1 MRPRKA
7 SDMNLETFKFDID
20 ADGIA
25 TATFDVPGRSMNT
38 LTAKAVSD
46 LGAIADEVGA
56 NTAIKGLVITSG
68 KASGFCAG
76 ADLGEL
82 GGGGF
87 GGGAKAANPEAQLK
101 AAFDGAFALNKI
113 LRNLETC
120 KKPVAAAI
128 NGLALGGGLEVVLA
142 CHYRIAA
149 NDNPKLQL
157 GLPEAKVGLMPGGGG
172 TQRLPRLIG
181 TQAAAPFV
189 LQGESMTA
197 ASAKSLGVIHETAPT
212 AELVEKAKAWVKAN
226 PNAVAPW
233 DMPNFKVPGGA
244 PHANGGR
251 NPVYTFAPAMVAK
264 QTWGNYPNAKYI
276 IQAVY
281 EGLQLP
287 MDAALR
293 IESRYFV
300 KTLMSPEAKGM
311 IRTLFL
317 SMQELG
323 KGASRPQGYAPYEI
337 KKAVVIGAGLMG
349 AGIAYVQA
357 KAGIETIL
365 LDVSEEAANK
375 GKDYSRK
382 IVEKDISRGKTTK
395 EKGDAL
401 LALIKPSA
409 DYSLCDGADI
419 VVEAVFENPEIK
431 AEVTKK
437 VEAHL
442 GATAVMGTNTSTLPI
457 TGLAKASVRP
467 ANFIGIHFFSPVE
480 RMGLVE
486 IIRGKETSE
495 ETLAKTMD
503 YVLKIRKTP
512 VAVNDH
518 RGFYTSRVFGT
529 YPEEGMT
536 MLSEGIAPAII
547 ENLGRM
553 AGMPMGPL
561 EVSDSVGIDTMLKI
575 GRESAKVAGKS
586 YEQNPVGDLVAWVV
600 EAQGRVG
607 RKAGKGFYDYD
618 ERGKPSRLYPDLSK
632 KIEIKISECPPELKA
647 ELTKR
652 LLFRQCVEVAR
663 CFEEGVITDA
673 RDADVGSILA
683 WGFAPYSGGVC
694 SFMDLKIGIKAFV
707 EECDRLA
714 EAYGERFRPNALLR
728 DMAARGDTFYSRF
741 GPKDQKASAA

>member
-1 MRPRKA
+1 
-7 SDMNLETFKFDID
+7 MNLETFKFDID

-25 TATFDVPGRSMNT
+25 LATFDVPGRSMNT
-38 LTAKAVSD
+38 LTARAVAD
-46 LGAIADEVGA
+46 LGAIAEEVKSNA
-56 NTAIKGLVITSG
+56 AIKGLVITSG
-68 KASGFCAG
+68 KTSGFCAG

-82 GGGGF
+82 GGGA
-87 GGGAKAANPEAQLK
+87 GGASAGSPEQKLK
-101 AAFDGAFALNKI
+101 AAFDSAYALNGI
-113 LRNLETC
+113 LRKLETC

-128 NGLALGGGLEVVLA
+128 NGLALGGGLEVTLA

-149 NDNPKLQL
+149 SDNPKLQL

-181 TQAAAPFV
+181 TQAAAPYV

-197 ASAKSLGVIHETAPT
+197 DAAKGLGVIHETAPT
-212 AELVEKAKAWVKAN
+212 AELVAKAKAWVKAN

-233 DMPNFKVPGGA
+233 DKDGFKIPGGA
-244 PHANGGR
+244 PHAGGGR

-264 QTWGNYPNAKYI
+264 QTWGNYPNAKNI
-276 IQAVY
+276 IRAVY
-281 EGLQLP
+281 EGLQVP

-311 IRTLFL
+311 VRSLFL
-317 SMQELG
+317 SMQALS
-323 KGASRPQGYAPYEI
+323 KGESRPAGVPHYEV

-357 KAGIETIL
+357 RAGIETIL
-365 LDVSEEAANK
+365 LDVSQEAAEK
-375 GKDYSRK
+375 GKAYSQK

-401 LALIKPSA
+401 LALIKPST

-442 GATAVMGTNTSTLPI
+442 GANAVMGTNTSTLPI
-457 TGLAKASVRP
+457 TGLAKASIRP

-486 IIRGKETSE
+486 IITGKETTQ
-495 ETLAKTMD
+495 ETLAKAMD

-529 YPEEGMT
+529 YPEEGLT

-547 ENLGRM
+547 ENVGRM

-586 YEQNPVGDLVAWVV
+586 YEQNPTGDVVAWIV
-600 EAQGRVG
+600 ESQNRVG
-607 RKAGKGFYDYD
+607 RKAGKGFYDYN
-618 ERGKPSRLYPDLSK
+618 EQGKPSRIYPDISK
-632 KIEIKISECPPELKA
+632 KIPVKVKECPPELKA
-647 ELTKR
+647 EYTKR
-652 LLFRQCVEVAR
+652 LLYRQCVEVAR
-663 CFEEGVITDA
+663 CFEEGVIADA
-673 RDADVGSILA
+673 RDADIGSILA

-694 SFMDLKIGIKAFV
+694 SFMDLKVGIKPFV
-707 EECDRLA
+707 AECDRLA

-728 DMAARGDTFYSRF
+728 DMAAKNQTFYSRF
-741 GPKDQKASAA
+741 APKGEKAAA

>member
-1 MRPRKA
+1 
-7 SDMNLETFKFDID
+7 MNLETFKFEVD

-25 TATFDVPGRSMNT
+25 VATFDVPGRSMNT
-38 LTAKAVSD
+38 ITARAIQD
-46 LGAIADEVGA
+46 LNAIAEEVGA
-56 NTAIKGLVITSG
+56 NASIKGLVITSG

-82 GGGGF
+82 GGGSGR
-87 GGGAKAANPEAQLK
+87 GGDAKGDPEAQLK
-101 AAFDGAFALNKI
+101 AAFDRSFQMNKI

-128 NGLALGGGLEVVLA
+128 NGLALGGGLEITLA

-181 TQAAAPFV
+181 AQASAPFL

-197 ASAKSLGVIHETAPT
+197 EQAKSLGVIHDLAPT
-212 AELVEKAKAWVKAN
+212 AQLVSKAKEWLKAN
-226 PNAVAPW
+226 PSAKAPW
-233 DMPNFKVPGGA
+233 DDPKYKIPGGG
-244 PHANGGR
+244 PHTDAGR
-251 NPVYTFAPAMVAK
+251 SAVFTFGAAMLAK
-264 QTWGNYPNAKYI
+264 QTWGNYPAQKHI
-276 IQAVY
+276 LSAVY
-281 EGLQLP
+281 EGLIVP
-287 MDAALR
+287 IDAGLR

-300 KTLMSPEAKGM
+300 KTLMTPEAKGM
-311 IRTLFL
+311 IRSLFL

-323 KGASRPQGYAPYEI
+323 KGASRPAGYPTYEI

-365 LDVSEEAANK
+365 LDVSQEAADK

-382 IVEKDISRGKTTK
+382 IVEKDVSRGKTTK
-395 EKGDAL
+395 EKGEAL
-401 LALIKPSA
+401 LALIKPST
-409 DYSLCDGADI
+409 DYSLAKGADI
-419 VVEAVFENPEIK
+419 VVEAVFENTELK
-431 AEVTKK
+431 AKVTK
-437 VEAHL
+437 EIEQHL
-442 GATAVMGTNTSTLPI
+442 GPSAVMGTNTSTLPI
-457 TGLAKASVRP
+457 TGLAKASSRP

-486 IIRGKETSE
+486 IIKGKETSE

-512 VAVNDH
+512 VAVNDF

-529 YPEEGMT
+529 YPAEGMT
-536 MLSEGIAPAII
+536 MLAEGIAPAII
-547 ENLGRM
+547 ENVGRM
-553 AGMPMGPL
+553 SGMPMGPL

-575 GRESAKVAGKS
+575 GRENAKIAGKS
-586 YEQNPVGDLVAWVV
+586 YEQDPVGDVVAWIVDS
-600 EAQGRVG
+600 QNRVG
-607 RKAGKGFYDYD
+607 RKAGKGFYDYN
-618 ERGKPSRLYPDLSK
+618 EQGKPSRLYPDIGK
-632 KIEIKISECPPELKA
+632 KIEVKVKECPPDLKV

-652 LLFRQCVEVAR
+652 FLYRQCVETAR

-673 RDADVGSILA
+673 RDADIGSILA

-694 SFMDLKIGIKAFV
+694 SYMDLKVGIANFV
-707 EECDRLA
+707 KECDRLA
-714 EAYGERFRPNALLR
+714 EQYGERFRPNALLR
-728 DMAARGDTFYSRF
+728 EMAAKGQTFYSRF
-741 GPKDQKASAA
+741 PPKGEKAAA

>member
-1 MRPRKA
+1 
-7 SDMNLETFKFDID
+7 MNLETFKFDID
-20 ADGIA
+20 PDGVA
-25 TATFDVPGRSMNT
+25 LATFDVPGRSMNT
-38 LTAKAVSD
+38 LTARAVAD
-46 LGAIADEVGA
+46 LAAIAEEVA
-56 NTAIKGLVITSG
+56 SNAAIKGLVITSG
-68 KASGFCAG
+68 KTSGFCAG

-82 GGGGF
+82 GGGSGASS
-87 GGGAKAANPEAQLK
+87 GGGGEGNPEHKLK
-101 AAFDGAFALNKI
+101 AAFERSFALNKI
-113 LRNLETC
+113 LRGLETC

-172 TQRLPRLIG
+172 TQRLPRLMG
-181 TQAAAPFV
+181 AQAAAPFL

-197 ASAKSLGVIHETAPT
+197 EQAKSNGVIHDLAPA
-212 AELVEKAKAWVKAN
+212 AELVDRARVWVKAN
-226 PNAVAPW
+226 PNAKAPW
-233 DMPNFKVPGGA
+233 DMPGYRIPGGGPNDAKGA
-244 PHANGGR
+244 P
-251 NPVYTFAPAMVAK
+251 VFTFGSAMLAK
-264 QTWGNYPNAKYI
+264 QTWGNYPAQKHI
-276 IQAVY
+276 LSAVY
-281 EGLQLP
+281 EGLIVP

-300 KTLMSPEAKGM
+300 KTLMTPEAKGM
-311 IRTLFL
+311 IRSLFL

-323 KGASRPQGYAPYEI
+323 KGASRPGSYPKYDV

-365 LDVSEEAANK
+365 IDTTQEAADK
-375 GKDYSRK
+375 GKEYSRR
-382 IVEKDISRGKTTK
+382 IVDKDVSRGKTTK
-395 EKGDAL
+395 EKGEAL
-401 LALIKPSA
+401 LALITPTT
-409 DYSLCDGADI
+409 DYEQARGADI
-419 VVEAVFENPEIK
+419 VVEAVFENPGIK
-431 AEVTKK
+431 AEVTRRI
-437 VEAHL
+437 EAVL
-442 GATAVMGTNTSTLPI
+442 GETAVMGTNTSTLPI
-457 TGLAKASVRP
+457 TGLAEASVRP
-467 ANFIGIHFFSPVE
+467 DNFIGIHFFSPVE

-486 IIRGKETSE
+486 IIKGKATSE

-512 VAVNDH
+512 VAVNDV

-536 MLSEGIAPAII
+536 MLAEGIAPAIV
-547 ENLGRM
+547 ENVGRM

-561 EVSDSVGIDTMLKI
+561 EVSDSVGLDTIVKI
-575 GRESAKVAGKS
+575 GRESAKAAGKS
-586 YEQNPVGDLVAWVV
+586 YEQNPVGDVMAWIV

-607 RKAGKGFYDYD
+607 RKAGKGFYDYN
-618 ERGKPSRLYPDLSK
+618 EQGKPSRIYPDIGK
-632 KIEIKISECPPELKA
+632 KVEVKISECPPALKI

-673 RDADVGSILA
+673 RDADIASILA

-694 SFMDLKIGIKAFV
+694 SYMDMKIGIPTFV

-728 DMAARGDTFYSRF
+728 DMAAKGETFYSRF
-741 GPKDQKASAA
+741 PSREREEKAA

>member
-1 MRPRKA
+1 
-7 SDMNLETFKFDID
+7 MNLETFKFEID

-25 TATFDVPGRSMNT
+25 LATFDVPGRSMNT
-38 LTAKAVSD
+38 LTAQVIRD
-46 LGAIADEVGA
+46 LTALAEEVAA
-56 NTAIKGLVITSG
+56 NAAIKGLVFTSG
-68 KASGFCAG
+68 KTSGFCAG

-82 GGGGF
+82 GGGS
-87 GGGAKAANPEAQLK
+87 GGGAGGDAEAQLR
-101 AAFDGAFALNKI
+101 AAFDRSYEFNRVFRK
-113 LRNLETC
+113 LETC
-120 KKPVAAAI
+120 GKPVAAAI
-128 NGLALGGGLEVVLA
+128 NGLALGGGFEMALA
-142 CHYRIAA
+142 CHYRVAA

-157 GLPEAKVGLMPGGGG
+157 GLPESKVGLIPGGGG

-181 TQAAAPFV
+181 AQQAAPFL
-189 LQGESMTA
+189 LQGQSMKAEEA
-197 ASAKSLGVIHETAPT
+197 AKLGLVELAPT
-212 AELVEKAKAWVKAN
+212 AELVAKAKAWVKAN
-226 PNAVAPW
+226 PGAKQPW
-233 DMPNFKVPGGA
+233 DSGALRVPGGL
-244 PHANGGR
+244 PHSEKGS
-251 NPVYTFAPAMVAK
+251 PVFTFGNAMLAK
-264 QTWGNYPNAKYI
+264 QTWGNYPAQKHI
-276 IQAVY
+276 LQAVY
-281 EGLQLP
+281 EGLQVP

-317 SMQELG
+317 SMQDLS
-323 KGASRPQGYAPYEI
+323 KGASRPAGVPKYEV

-357 KAGIETIL
+357 AAGIETVL
-365 LDVSEEAANK
+365 LDMNQEAAEK
-375 GKDYSRK
+375 GKAYSQRL
-382 IVEKDISRGKTTK
+382 VEKDVSRGKISK
-395 EKGDAL
+395 EKGEAL
-401 LALIKPSA
+401 LALITPST
-409 DYSLCDGADI
+409 DYALAEGADI

-431 AEVTKK
+431 AEVTRRI
-437 VEAHL
+437 EERI
-442 GATAVMGTNTSTLPI
+442 GPNAVMGTNTSTLPI
-457 TGLAKASVRP
+457 TGLAKASKRP

-486 IIRGKETSE
+486 IIMGKETTQ
-495 ETLAKTMD
+495 ETLAKTID

-536 MLSEGIAPAII
+536 MLAEGIAPAII
-547 ENLGRM
+547 ENVGRM

-575 GRESAKVAGKS
+575 GRESAKAAGKS
-586 YEQNPVGDLVAWVV
+586 YEQNPVGDLVAFVS

-607 RKAGKGFYDYD
+607 RKAGKGFYEYNAQ
-618 ERGKPSRLYPDLSK
+618 GKPERLWPGLRDRVEV
-632 KIEIKISECPPELKA
+632 KIAECPPALKE

-652 LLFRQCVEVAR
+652 FLYRQCVEVAR
-663 CFEEGVITDA
+663 CFEEGVIADA

-694 SFMDLKIGIKAFV
+694 SFMDLKVGLKRFV

-714 EAYGERFRPNALLR
+714 ETYGERFRPNALLR
-728 DMAARGDTFYSRF
+728 EMAAKGQTFYSRF
-741 GPKDQKASAA
+741 PPKDQKAAAA